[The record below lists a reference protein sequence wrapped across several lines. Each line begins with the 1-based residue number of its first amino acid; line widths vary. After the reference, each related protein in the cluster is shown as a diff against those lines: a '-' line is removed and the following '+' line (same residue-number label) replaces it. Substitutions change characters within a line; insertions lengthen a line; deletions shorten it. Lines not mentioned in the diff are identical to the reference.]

1 MTKYIVFVLLALISV
16 GTLRAQLT
24 SEPSSCIATGAGLS
38 VATAGTSASFTIT
51 ARDSAGNRRSSGG
64 DTFLIALDGFVD
76 LATYDSTSVT
86 DQLNGIYAASYVV
99 TRSGAY
105 GLSVILARG
114 GGLSADY
121 YENVWFFYTPVMTR
135 VDAQVNFDWG
145 EGSITPAAADY
156 VSVRWAGLLLPRY
169 TEQYTLYVDAD
180 DGVRLWVDNA
190 QLVDRWES
198 GANMTAAKM
207 LLKANIF
214 YRIKLECQWTGE
226 SSFVLVVAFHRQG
239 SYSGVTAVL

>member
-1 MTKYIVFVLLALISV
+1 M
-16 GTLRAQLT
+16 
-24 SEPSSCIATGAGLS
+24 CD
-38 VATAGTSASFTIT
+38 T
-51 ARDSAGNRRSSGG
+51 ARS
-64 DTFLIALDGFVD
+64 
-76 LATYDSTSVT
+76 
-86 DQLNGIYAASYVV
+86 ASYVV

-105 GLSVILARG
+105 GLSVTLARG

-207 LLKANIF
+207 VLKANIF
-214 YRIKLECQWTGE
+214 YRIKLEYNNTRPRFTRVQTLT
-226 SSFVLVVAFHRQG
+226 SSRYKDVSGPAKVALYWSSPSIVKEVIPASQLYVSFPRHFFPLIPAA
-239 SYSGVTAVL
+239 TAAT

>member
-1 MTKYIVFVLLALISV
+1 MHRV
-16 GTLRAQLT
+16 
-24 SEPSSCIATGAGLS
+24 
-38 VATAGTSASFTIT
+38 
-51 ARDSAGNRRSSGG
+51 
-64 DTFLIALDGFVD
+64 
-76 LATYDSTSVT
+76 
-86 DQLNGIYAASYVV
+86 SYTV
-99 TRSGAY
+99 TRSGSFA
-105 GLSVILARG
+105 LSVTAARG
-114 GGLSADY
+114 GGLSAEY
-121 YENVWFFYTPVMTR
+121 FENVWFFYTPVMTR

-156 VSVRWAGLLLPRY
+156 VSVRWGGLLLPRY

-180 DGVRLWVDNA
+180 DGIRLWVDNA

-214 YRIKLECQWTGE
+214 YRIKLEYTNTCPRFTRADPDVIQVQRCQWTGQ

-239 SYSGVTAVL
+239 SYSGVTAVRLPHSCRHCGYMNNTLTCSQVL

>member
-1 MTKYIVFVLLALISV
+1 V
-16 GTLRAQLT
+16 
-24 SEPSSCIATGAGLS
+24 CD
-38 VATAGTSASFTIT
+38 T
-51 ARDSAGNRRSSGG
+51 ARS
-64 DTFLIALDGFVD
+64 
-76 LATYDSTSVT
+76 
-86 DQLNGIYAASYVV
+86 ASYVV

-105 GLSVILARG
+105 GLSVTLARG

-121 YENVWFFYTPVMTR
+121 FENVWFFYTPVMTR

-156 VSVRWAGLLLPRY
+156 VSVRWVGLLLPRY
-169 TEQYTLYVDAD
+169 TEQYTFYADAD

-207 LLKANIF
+207 ALKANIF
-214 YRIKLECQWTGE
+214 YRIKLEYNNARSRFTRVQTLT
-226 SSFVLVVAFHRQG
+226 SSRYKDVSGPAKVALYWSSPSIVKEVIPASQLYVFPILAA
-239 SYSGVTAVL
+239 TAAT

>member
-1 MTKYIVFVLLALISV
+1 MAPTRNHV
-16 GTLRAQLT
+16 
-24 SEPSSCIATGAGLS
+24 CCD
-38 VATAGTSASFTIT
+38 T
-51 ARDSAGNRRSSGG
+51 ARS
-64 DTFLIALDGFVD
+64 
-76 LATYDSTSVT
+76 
-86 DQLNGIYAASYVV
+86 ASYVV

-214 YRIKLECQWTGE
+214 YRIKLEYTYTNTRPRFTRAKPDVIQVQRCQWTGE

-239 SYSGVTAVL
+239 SYSGVTAVRLLPPPFFSSYSRRHCSNINNTLTCSQVL